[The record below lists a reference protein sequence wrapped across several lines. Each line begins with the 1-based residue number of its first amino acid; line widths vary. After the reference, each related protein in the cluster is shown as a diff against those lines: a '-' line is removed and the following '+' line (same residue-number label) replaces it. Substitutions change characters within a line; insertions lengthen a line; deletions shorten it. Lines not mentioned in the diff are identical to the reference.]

1 MAALEETGWRP
12 LTTKRVGAEAFV
24 VTPFGRL
31 ARTHAAAVAG
41 DTLVAMALAGS
52 LFFSIDPSQAKSKVA
67 LYLALTMAPFSLVA
81 PLIGPW
87 LDRVRGGRRWVIVM
101 ANAARAGIC
110 LLMVRDLDRLY
121 LFPEAFSVLVLSK
134 GYQVA
139 KSALVPTVVQS
150 DGEFVAANSRLS
162 LLSAIMGF
170 VAVIPG
176 GIAILLADGQGALV
190 LASLVFALA
199 AGLGVRIP
207 ATRVAAEPEN
217 TLERRELRGGAIRL
231 AASAMGLLRGI
242 VGFLFFLLAF
252 ELRTS
257 DAAPWRFGV
266 VLAASAIGAL
276 LGALVAPALR
286 QNGVNEEGILQLLL
300 GLTAVAGLA
309 SAFIGPAVG
318 GPLLAMAVG
327 LAAGGGKLAF
337 DSIVQRDAPDAN
349 RGRSFARFETRF
361 QLTWVIGALIP
372 VLLSI
377 PAWLGFVVVAGCG
390 AFALVTYMASLRALA
405 RGEPVKSYSGNV
417 RAALARLRESRS

>member
-41 DTLVAMALAGS
+41 ATLVAMALAGS
-52 LFFSIDPSQAKSKVA
+52 LLFSIDPSQAKSKVA

-199 AGLGVRIP
+199 A
-207 ATRVAAEPEN
+207 
-217 TLERRELRGGAIRL
+217 
-231 AASAMGLLRGI
+231 
-242 VGFLFFLLAF
+242 
-252 ELRTS
+252 
-257 DAAPWRFGV
+257 
-266 VLAASAIGAL
+266 
-276 LGALVAPALR
+276 
-286 QNGVNEEGILQLLL
+286 
-300 GLTAVAGLA
+300 
-309 SAFIGPAVG
+309 
-318 GPLLAMAVG
+318 
-327 LAAGGGKLAF
+327 
-337 DSIVQRDAPDAN
+337 
-349 RGRSFARFETRF
+349 
-361 QLTWVIGALIP
+361 
-372 VLLSI
+372 
-377 PAWLGFVVVAGCG
+377 
-390 AFALVTYMASLRALA
+390 
-405 RGEPVKSYSGNV
+405 
-417 RAALARLRESRS
+417 